1 MKMSRAKINSILI
14 GLLGAILMGL
24 STWVLITLIEVKTV
38 VAMMQQ
44 ELLDFDKV
52 VGRIYYHMDQL
63 LNKK

>member
-1 MKMSRAKINSILI
+1 MSRAKINSILI
-14 GLLGAILMGL
+14 GLLGAVLMGL

>member
-14 GLLGAILMGL
+14 GLLGAVLMGL
-24 STWVLITLIEVKTV
+24 STWVLVTLIEVKTV

>member
-1 MKMSRAKINSILI
+1 MKMTRAKINSILI
-14 GLLGAILMGL
+14 GLLGAVLMGL
-24 STWVLITLIEVKTV
+24 STWVLVTLIEVKTV

-52 VGRIYYHMDQL
+52 IGRIYYHMDQL

>member
-1 MKMSRAKINSILI
+1 MTRAKINSVLI
-14 GLLGAILMGL
+14 GLLGTILIGL
-24 STWVLITLIEVKTV
+24 STWVLVTLIELQTV

-63 LNKK
+63 INK